1 MSANSPGR
9 GAPPPGTVK
18 IRLEGSP
25 EDLAVAAAMLLEA
38 FGSAECYLE
47 ARLYQNLEDPGLP
60 AVRRAGNWTSSRAA
74 SVGHDGR
81 RRAAP
86 GAGATLARR
95 VPRFQDRFGYDIIP
109 VTGQRS
115 SAAGL
120 PTARVTMMA
129 WRVPELRSTVA
140 RRVRADLGR
149 GASAHQ
155 AGSLT

>member
-1 MSANSPGR
+1 MVRAVRSWNTAGVAESRIADGRQADRVELPESNSTI
-9 GAPPPGTVK
+9 GA
-18 IRLEGSP
+18 R
-25 EDLAVAAAMLLEA
+25 LAV
-38 FGSAECYLE
+38 GG
-47 ARLYQNLEDPGLP
+47 RLH
-60 AVRRAGNWTSSRAA
+60 RAA
-74 SVGHDGR
+74 RSGPV
-81 RRAAP
+81 
-86 GAGATLARR
+86 
-95 VPRFQDRFGYDIIP
+95 QDHFGYHMIP
-109 VTGQRS
+109 VTGQRP